1 MFTIDRMRA
10 GYADYAGEYVNDDAV
25 YYYYDDDDYEDDDT
39 HCAAGV
45 YVRTVLAPLSQG
57 RTDAHIPP
65 FVRSLFITSPPRVR
79 HGAEGSPQIWSE
91 KPAVESARA

>member
-10 GYADYAGEYVNDDAV
+10 GFADYGGEYVNADAV

-57 RTDAHIPP
+57 RTDTHIPP
-65 FVRSLFITSPPRVR
+65 FARSFFITSTPRAR
-79 HGAEGSPQIWSE
+79 HGTENMPKIWSE
-91 KPAVESARA
+91 KPAVENALS